1 MYVLCMLYSLRM
13 NVFVYVNT
21 YTYMYMPTSKLIHM
35 DLPPF
40 VQWLGCIPYLSDH
53 NLIPT
58 LWKKAFSWF
67 IFTKSVNLHE
77 GSVQEMIWEIGS

>member
-1 MYVLCMLYSLRM
+1 MLIVKKKKSNKNIKNEKCTSLPLMSILISQQELIFTIVYRKCMYFVCMLYSLRM

-40 VQWLGCIPYLSDH
+40 IQ
-53 NLIPT
+53 
-58 LWKKAFSWF
+58 
-67 IFTKSVNLHE
+67 
-77 GSVQEMIWEIGS
+77 